1 VVLVGE
7 QVVAVAVWAQ
17 ENEVPSS
24 RARPSL
30 ATSGTRGTPAAA
42 IASLPLTTR
51 LASTAEQATLLVRA
65 MLPAGL
71 DTTVIVIGN
80 LLRALAYDPGRW
92 ALLREIP
99 GNVRFA
105 VDPPERPGSHRA
117 PSWPKANR

>member
-1 VVLVGE
+1 MVLVGE
-7 QVVAVAVWAQ
+7 QVVTVAVWAQ

-51 LASTAEQATLLVRA
+51 LANTAEQATLLVRA

-71 DTTVIVIGN
+71 DTTVIVIGT
-80 LLRALAYDPGRW
+80 LAHDPGRW

-99 GNVRFA
+99 GNIRFA
-105 VDPPERPGSHRA
+105 VAPPERPGSHRA